1 MADGDDA
8 STASTTLP
16 RGFIDQQAAAFHEA
30 FGVQSH
36 FSTAISKYQSKEI
49 S

>member
-16 RGFIDQQAAAFHEA
+16 KGFIDQRAAAFHEA
-30 FGVQSH
+30 FGVRSH
-36 FSTAISKYQSKEI
+36 FNPAISKYQSKEI